1 MSFLGKVLGG
11 AFGFMLA
18 GPLGAL
24 MGVAFGHQFDKG
36 LRGLKDVE
44 VGGGSAGAGFGRG
57 APERVQMAF
66 FTATFAVMGRIAKAD
81 GHVSPS
87 EIALAENIMQQLGAT
102 GELKQVARKLFNEG
116 KQPGFEFAGV
126 LQQLRRELGRR
137 QTLARMFLEIQVLA
151 AYADGSL
158 HPAEAAVLHEVA
170 QALGI
175 SPRELAEIEALV
187 RATQQGAGARGGVR
201 PATPSLAED
210 YATLGI
216 AKDATND
223 DMKRAYRRLMSQHH
237 PDKLVAKGL
246 PQEMMKVAEEKTRQI
261 RSAYER
267 IRAARGL

>member
-36 LRGLKDVE
+36 LRGLSDVE
-44 VGGGSAGAGFGRG
+44 GNGLGRG

-66 FTATFAVMGRIAKAD
+66 FTATFAIMGRIAKAD

-102 GELKQVARKLFNEG
+102 GELKQVAKRLFNEG
-116 KQPGFEFAGV
+116 KQPGFDFNGV
-126 LQQLRRELGRR
+126 LVQLKRELGRR

-151 AYADGSL
+151 AYADGSV
-158 HPAEAAVLHEVA
+158 HPAEAEILREVA
-170 QALGI
+170 SALGF
-175 SPRELAEIEALV
+175 SAAELAEIEALV
-187 RATQQGAGARGGVR
+187 RATQQGGARGAR

-216 AKDATND
+216 AKSASD
-223 DMKRAYRRLMSQHH
+223 DEMKRAYRRLMSQHH

-246 PQEMMKVAEEKTRQI
+246 PEEMMKVAEEKTRQI

>member
-36 LRGLKDVE
+36 LRGLSGAE
-44 VGGGSAGAGFGRG
+44 AGGLGRG

-66 FTATFAVMGRIAKAD
+66 FTATFAIMGRIAKAD

-102 GELKQVARKLFNEG
+102 GELKQVAKRLFNEG
-116 KQPGFEFAGV
+116 KQPGFDFHGV
-126 LQQLRRELGRR
+126 LVQLKREIGRR

-151 AYADGSL
+151 AYADGSV
-158 HPAEAAVLHEVA
+158 HPAEAEILREVA
-170 QALGI
+170 AALGF
-175 SPRELAEIEALV
+175 SSAELAEIEALV
-187 RATQQGAGARGGVR
+187 RATQQAGARGAR

-216 AKDATND
+216 AKSASD
-223 DMKRAYRRLMSQHH
+223 DEMKRAYRRLMSQHH

-246 PQEMMKVAEEKTRQI
+246 PEEMMKVAEEKTRQI